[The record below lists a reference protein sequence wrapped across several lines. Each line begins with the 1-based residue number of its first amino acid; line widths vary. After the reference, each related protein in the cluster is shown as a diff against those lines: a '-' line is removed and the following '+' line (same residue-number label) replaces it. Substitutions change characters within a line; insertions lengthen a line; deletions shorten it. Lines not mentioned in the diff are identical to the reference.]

1 MLYIFVLQLTNP
13 SGITGPKST
22 VTISIQQTLYAPIF
36 DSNGG
41 VTGIDHTVQFL
52 EVQNGIPDDVL
63 IITSDATLTDLDDVG
78 GDCELDL
85 PISCTVNLTNPLNGI
100 DEFLR
105 MTQRPQSLITESEDH
120 VITMTSRSGTAQPR
134 DFILAIHSI
143 SYNNL
148 AEEPN
153 ETPRL
158 INISCFDGVL
168 NSNPNSV
175 VTIDIQVTNDSP
187 FIDLNGVNVS
197 GKDLVFAYTEGEV
210 ESVLASQLEI
220 IDPDSPTL
228 VSAEVRIIEVF
239 DMNNE
244 TLTFRSRPPT
254 GITCS
259 PSSCNGTSIVL
270 SGSATLND
278 YQTFLRTLAYTNY
291 KVPQDLPDLRD
302 REVQV
307 EISDGSA
314 SVSCIINIDF
324 LATVPRAIIDLDAPH
339 VNYTTTFREGSPNGI
354 LICNNNT
361 IRSADSSV
369 DNLLAVEVSLRDREL
384 EAEERIFIAR
394 ADQIKLNVS
403 VETNFAL
410 KTISF
415 KGNTVDTYIQA
426 IKSIQYITEADEPK
440 DVVRYVDVLSFPDGG
455 VPSTLATAII
465 NIQLINDN
473 APEFANVLYNVS
485 VYEDASVTSS
495 VFNFSAMDIDSGRD
509 SQFAFQIVDGNEDG
523 KFEINDV
530 TGLLSLAQTLDF
542 ETQQVYNITVQ
553 VEDFGAIV
561 GPLSANQTLPIY
573 VIDVNDNFPM
583 FEEYFYNVSFP
594 ENMEGII
601 LTFNITDEDSG
612 INKQIDTLQ
621 VINSSSALFGDASIL
636 SLNTSGLNFEDEQ
649 VHVVTV
655 IAYDAGLP
663 SLSGT
668 TVVQI
673 NVIDIDDFPPVFN
686 QSTYNF
692 TIDEDNT
699 IGDVVGQVFAADSDS
714 QQNITYMSFDSRFSI
729 DMVTGVITIQ
739 VVACLPST
747 PFFSFDIT
755 AVDVTGN
762 RADPITVN
770 VVVNDINNNP
780 TVLDFSAANDSTFNA
795 ISATSFVEESLPVLL
810 NIDLAITDA
819 DQIPLEISMIS
830 ARIIDP
836 LDNEEYLLVHYSSVT
851 VSGNGTHTVVI
862 TPRLSNFNTITN
874 IIQSLYYGNDAT
886 EPTPCIGACG
896 SPYDRVIE
904 VNITDAIGQT
914 TAAQAYIQ
922 FSYTN
927 DAPLLNLN
935 SVMDGTGNQIQYIED
950 RPPIPLTNQP
960 QIIDPDS
967 NSFTSLN
974 ISLTSLDPGEFLI
987 IDVDPPLSQTGN
999 QTSYILVEGI
1009 ASRLT
1014 YLNALRSVHYGSTN
1028 NNPTELDRNV
1038 TFTISDGV
1046 SISPPA
1052 VAVVQYNIVG
1062 DQPVLDLDGDN
1073 SFSQNYYTSFT
1084 EEGASVAVAN
1094 MASIFDGDDDD
1105 IQLLQIILNGGYPNE
1120 DLLIINSSVFPG
1132 VTFEFPNI
1140 TITQVAS
1147 TDRYTDL
1154 VNAVWY
1160 RNTEDEILDTRP
1172 RDITFLLQDTG
1183 GNFSTVV
1190 STMISLIP
1198 VDDHAPFFANDDV
1211 TVSTPEDSPAGTP
1224 VVHLT
1229 ITDEDLGETP
1239 DHNCMISNVEPPSL
1253 MTAFSVNISLSSTV
1267 RAGMNFSVVLVL
1279 EEPIDREVY
1288 EFATISIVC
1297 SISNVDTNAT
1307 IKVTVVD
1314 VNDNCPVWSNPSAN
1328 YTVTENQPPYT
1339 PLDPSSITAS
1349 DTDVSSVLSYS
1360 ISHDPTGIVGINSST
1375 GELFTLI
1382 VFDREYYPYTY
1393 YEIIVIVSDGICNIS
1408 FPLTLCLIDLN
1419 DNLPFFDPS
1428 NYSIELIENLIPLY
1442 PVVNVTVVD
1451 DDQTP
1456 VYDLEIIDG
1465 PFSSNFVINSRGEIR
1480 LVTPLDH
1487 EANNSFTLVISVT
1500 DPTLGPNVS
1509 YASINVEV
1517 LNRNDEKP
1525 VIVPIPS
1532 PTVTI
1537 VYGDNNTV
1545 AVIIIRVEESRN
1557 IFDIVYTVMATDADP
1572 NAQLVYSFIYTTA
1585 SFPFAINDS
1594 TGHIGIVDTLDAE
1607 TEQIFYTILRVRD
1620 VNGDPAYT
1628 NAHTTDAN
1636 ITFIV
1641 QDVNDLPPRFSQDL
1655 YYTAILENI
1664 NVGAI
1669 IDLSIAANDSDYGLD
1684 SYYNSNG
1691 NAEVEY
1697 FISEVGVPFSINST
1711 SGLLTLLYSL
1721 DRESVEYYNFTVMAR
1736 DMPVN
1741 DSSLTATASVVIRV
1755 VNVNDNSPVADPEN
1769 YNASVSENIENVPLE
1784 TSVPYN
1790 LRNGKIKLI
1799 INMN

>member
-1 MLYIFVLQLTNP
+1 M
-13 SGITGPKST
+13 
-22 VTISIQQTLYAPIF
+22 
-36 DSNGG
+36 
-41 VTGIDHTVQFL
+41 
-52 EVQNGIPDDVL
+52 
-63 IITSDATLTDLDDVG
+63 TDLDDVG

-85 PISCTVNLTNPLNGI
+85 PVSCTVNLTNPLNGA

-105 MTQRPQSLITESEDH
+105 MTQRPLSLITDSEDH
-120 VITMTSRSGTAQPR
+120 IITMTSRSGTAQPR

-158 INISCFDGVL
+158 INIGCSDGVL

-228 VSAEVRIIEVF
+228 VSATVHIIEVF

-244 TLTFRSRPPT
+244 TLTFRSQPPT

-270 SGSATLND
+270 SGSATQND

-302 REVQV
+302 RQVQV

-314 SVSCIINIDF
+314 SISCTIDIDF

-339 VNYTTTFREGSPNGI
+339 VNYTTTFMEGSPNGI
-354 LICNNNT
+354 RICNLNT

-369 DNLLAVEVSLRDREL
+369 DNLLAVEVRLRDREL
-384 EAEERIFIAR
+384 EAEERIFITR
-394 ADQIKLNVS
+394 AEQIQLDVS

-415 KGNTVDTYIQA
+415 KGSTVDSYIEA

-440 DVVRYVDVLSFPDGG
+440 DVVRYVDVLSMPGGG

-465 NIQLINDN
+465 NIVLINDN
-473 APEFANVLYNVS
+473 APEFANVLFNAS
-485 VYEDASVTSS
+485 VYEDANVSSS
-495 VFNFSAMDIDSGRD
+495 VFNFSAMDRDSGRD

-542 ETQQVYNITVQ
+542 ETQQMYNVTVQ
-553 VEDFGAIV
+553 VEDFGSIV
-561 GPLSANQTLPIY
+561 GPLSANQTLSIY
-573 VIDVNDNFPM
+573 VIDVNDNSPM
-583 FEEYFYNVSFP
+583 FEESFYNVSFP

-601 LTFNITDEDSG
+601 LTFNITDADSG
-612 INKQIDTLQ
+612 INERIDTLQ
-621 VINSSSALFGDASIL
+621 VINSSSELFGDASIP
-636 SLNTSGLNFEDEQ
+636 SLNTSGLNFEEEQ

-655 IAYDAGLP
+655 VAYDAGLP
-663 SLSGT
+663 RLSGT

-673 NVIDIDDFPPVFN
+673 NVIDVDDFPPVFD

-692 TIDEDNT
+692 TIDEDNN

-714 QQNITYMSFDSRFSI
+714 RQNITYMSLDSRFPI

-739 VVACLPST
+739 VVARLPNT
-747 PFFSFDIT
+747 PFFSFDVT
-755 AVDVTGN
+755 AVDVAGN
-762 RADPITVN
+762 RANPVTVN
-770 VVVNDINNNP
+770 VIVNDINNNP
-780 TVLDFSAANDSTFNA
+780 TVLDFSAANDSTLNA
-795 ISATSFVEESLPVLL
+795 ISATSFVEESPPVLL
-810 NIDLAITDA
+810 NIDLAITDV
-819 DQIPLEISMIS
+819 DQIPLEISTIS

-836 LDNEEYLLVHYSSVT
+836 LDTEEYLLVHYTSVT
-851 VSGNGTHTVVI
+851 VSGNRTHTVVVT
-862 TPRLSNFNTITN
+862 TPQLSDFNDIMT

-886 EPTPCIGACG
+886 EPTPCISACG
-896 SPYDRVIE
+896 SPYDRIIE

-914 TAAQAYIQ
+914 STAQAYIQ

-935 SVMDGTGNQIQYIED
+935 SVMDGTGNQIRYVED
-950 RPPIPLTNQP
+950 GPPIPLTNQP

-967 NSFTSLN
+967 DSFTSLN
-974 ISLTSLDPGEFLI
+974 ISLTRLDPGEFLI
-987 IDVDPPLSQTGN
+987 IDVDAPLSQTGN
-999 QTSYILVEGI
+999 QTSFISVVGI
-1009 ASRLT
+1009 TSRLI
-1014 YLNALRSVHYGSTN
+1014 YLNALRSVHYGSTDD
-1028 NNPTELDRNV
+1028 NPTEIDRNV

-1052 VAVVQYNIVG
+1052 VAVVQYSIVG

-1073 SFSQNYYTSFT
+1073 IFSQNYYTTFT
-1084 EEGASVAVAN
+1084 EGGASVAVAN

-1105 IQLLQIILNGGYPNE
+1105 IQFLQVILSGGYPNE
-1120 DLLIINSSVFPG
+1120 DFLIINSSVFPG
-1132 VTFEFPNI
+1132 ATFEFPNI
-1140 TITQVAS
+1140 TITEVSS
-1147 TDRYTDL
+1147 TDNYTDL

-1160 RNTEDEILDTRP
+1160 DNTADEILDTRP
-1172 RDITFLLQDTG
+1172 RDIIFLLQDTG
-1183 GNFSTVV
+1183 GNYSTIV
-1190 STMISLIP
+1190 STTVSLIP
-1198 VDDHAPFFANDDV
+1198 VDDHAPFFADDDV
-1211 TVSTPEDSPAGTP
+1211 TVSIPEDSPIGMP
-1224 VVHLT
+1224 VANLT

-1239 DHNCMISNVEPPSL
+1239 DHSCMISDVEPPNL
-1253 MTAFSVNISLSSTV
+1253 MTAFSVNITLSSTA
-1267 RAGMNFSVVLVL
+1267 RAGMNFSVVVAL
-1279 EEPIDREVY
+1279 EEPIDREMY
-1288 EFATISIVC
+1288 AFATVSIIC
-1297 SISNVDTNAT
+1297 SISDVDTNAT
-1307 IKVTVVD
+1307 IKVTIID
-1314 VNDNCPVWSNPSAN
+1314 VNDNCPVWSNSSTN
-1328 YTVTENQPPYT
+1328 YTIVENQPPYT

-1349 DTDVSSVLSYS
+1349 DTDVSSILTYS

-1375 GELFTLI
+1375 GELFTI
-1382 VFDREYYPYTY
+1382 IEFDREYYQFTY
-1393 YEIIVIVSDGICNIS
+1393 YEIIVIVSDGVCNIS
-1408 FPLTLCLIDLN
+1408 LPLTLCLIDLN
-1419 DNLPFFDPS
+1419 DNFPFFDPS
-1428 NYSIELIENLIPLY
+1428 NYSIEVIENLVPVY

-1456 VYDLEIIDG
+1456 AYDLEIVDG
-1465 PFSSNFVINSRGEIR
+1465 PYSSNFVINPRGEIR

-1487 EANNSFTLVISVT
+1487 EANNSFTLVVSVT
-1500 DPTLGPNVS
+1500 DPLLGPNVS
-1509 YASINVEV
+1509 YAIINVEV
-1517 LNRNDEKP
+1517 LNRNDEEP
-1525 VIVPIPS
+1525 AIVLIPS
-1532 PTVTI
+1532 ADVTVM
-1537 VYGDNNTV
+1537 YDDNNTV
-1545 AVIIIRVEESRN
+1545 AAIMIRVKESRN
-1557 IFDIVYTVMATDADP
+1557 ISDIVYTVTATDADP
-1572 NAQLVYSFIYTTA
+1572 NAQLVYSFIYSPA

-1594 TGHIGIVDTLDAE
+1594 TGHISIDDTLDAE
-1607 TEQIFYTILRVRD
+1607 TERVFDTILRVRD
-1620 VNGDPAYT
+1620 VNGDPGYT
-1628 NAHTTDAN
+1628 DAHTTDAN

-1641 QDVNDLPPRFSQDL
+1641 EDVNDLPPRFSQDL
-1655 YYTAILENI
+1655 YSIAILESI
-1664 NVGAI
+1664 NVGTI
-1669 IDLSIAANDSDYGLD
+1669 IDLSIAANDSDYGFD
-1684 SYYNSNG
+1684 SYYNNNG

-1697 FISEVGVPFSINST
+1697 FISKVGIPFSINSST
-1711 SGLLTLLYSL
+1711 GLLTLLYSL

-1741 DSSLTATASVVIRV
+1741 DSSLTATASVIITVL
-1755 VNVNDNSPVADPEN
+1755 NVNDNSPIADPEN
-1769 YNASVSENIENVPLE
+1769 YNASVSENVENIPLE

-1790 LRNGKIKLI
+1790 LRSGKI
-1799 INMN
+1799 N